1 MARRTPRS
9 PSPDPPNDPNQGG
22 GRGQPGEPGQSGQS
36 EQRQQSQQTPHY
48 PYPGPNPYTF
58 EPLPHPTLRYVPP
71 RDDVLE
77 FRDDPFLFCKAYWP
91 DVRFYRKQRLVIESV
106 RDNDETYCYAAH
118 QMGKDFLA
126 GFVVLWKFLCFEP
139 CRVVTTSVKDDHL
152 RVLWGEIGRYVAN
165 SRVPLNAKAGGQL
178 VVKHRELRKLVR
190 QPGPDGVLRNTDPRL
205 PLVPDPFQ
213 YALGMVSER
222 GEGMAGH
229 HARFTL
235 LVVDEASGVDYVV
248 VERAS
253 SWAKR
258 ALILGNPYGGPDT
271 WFSKHCKG
279 GDVPAP

>member
-1 MARRTPRS
+1 MARTRQNDASGEGEGRS
-9 PSPDPPNDPNQGG
+9 
-22 GRGQPGEPGQSGQS
+22 
-36 EQRQQSQQTPHY
+36 TPHY
-48 PYPGPNPYTF
+48 PYDGPNPHTF
-58 EPLPHPTLRYVPP
+58 APHPHPTLTYQPP
-71 RDDVLE
+71 RPDIME
-77 FRDDPFLFCKAYWP
+77 FRDDPFLFASAYWP

-139 CRVVTTSVKDDHL
+139 CRVITTSVKDDHL
-152 RVLWGEIGRYVAN
+152 RVLWGEIGRFVAN
-165 SRVPLNAKAGGQL
+165 SRVPLNSKAGGQL
-178 VVKHRELRKLVR
+178 VVKHRELRKLVAPPTA
-190 QPGPDGVLRNTDPRL
+190 PGATHGRGGNSKQA
-205 PLVPDPFQ
+205 LVADPFQ
-213 YALGMVSER
+213 YALGMVSEK

-253 SWAKR
+253 SWAKKM
-258 ALILGNPYGGPDT
+258 IVIGNPYGGPDS

-279 GDVPAP
+279 GDVLAP